1 MDAPTLAPPN
11 PAIAAA
17 AQQAQNPTPAPPQ
30 PTLTMSGGPAP
41 AMATPAAPDVTK
53 AHVSVAQR
61 LLGGLFGSTPT
72 QYTIDPKTG
81 VQTASSQP
89 QKPGAFFRNLL
100 GAAVLGG
107 ASAAGTNPEGG
118 FWGGVGTGGRAVQ
131 ANAKQQDLQRQQ
143 QAQQQFKN
151 QQDAAKNQREAD
163 AATTEDTLRK
173 AQIAQANMETYRTN
187 VLTQGESLDTH
198 NKVADMGKAGV
209 KPYVD
214 SGIKPLHEDVPE
226 TEMNALI
233 AAEGHGGKST
243 LDWEPTGVKAYIDP
257 KTGQPGYQQTYSA
270 YDPKGPITV
279 SKDTIAQWKKDGL
292 DTADP
297 LAFGMASNMVNA
309 GKTIDASQYV
319 QLKKLDTQA
328 YNDNVIR
335 QKNDADT
342 EEGKARVNAQNATA
356 AHEWAETTRAKA
368 ETGQINQ
375 TKNETAALDSALTEL
390 SDPNKANGD
399 FSKLSAKSKVVIGES
414 AKVLL
419 PSLQQE
425 AKDAL
430 TADPTDSQG
439 IAKGAMQQMD
449 TIRELALQAITGG
462 QPQGTMMI
470 NPQGQQVLVP
480 ADKLST
486 ATQNGYKPVSGPAA
500 GNPNERVTVKVGNNT
515 QTMTRADFAA
525 NKAKWA
531 NIDTQA
537 NPTAAAWANATVSGP
552 AGPSA
557 GPAAPVINV
566 QSQM

>member
-41 AMATPAAPDVTK
+41 AMSAPAAPDVTK
-53 AHVSVAQR
+53 AHVSVAQH

-151 QQDAAKNQREAD
+151 QQDAAKDQREAD

-214 SGIKPLHEDVPE
+214 AGIKPLHEDVPE
-226 TEMNALI
+226 LEMNALI

-292 DTADP
+292 DKADP
-297 LAFGMASNMVNA
+297 LAFGMASNMVDA

-328 YNDNVIR
+328 YNDNFQR
-335 QKNDADT
+335 DKNSLDT
-342 EEGKARVNAQNATA
+342 QETQAKINASNATVA
-356 AHEWAETTRAKA
+356 AENARALHESAAAGNERDVKNATEAQAQALDEYNKVGGDPTKLSPKSKFIISEAA
-368 ETGQINQ
+368 Q
-375 TKNETAALDSALTEL
+375 TKISSLDAEAKMLIDAGDQAGALDRI
-390 SDPNKANGD
+390 NKAD
-399 FSKLSAKSKVVIGES
+399 QWRSLMQSAT
-414 AKVLL
+414 
-419 PSLQQE
+419 
-425 AKDAL
+425 
-430 TADPTDSQG
+430 TA
-439 IAKGAMQQMD
+439 
-449 TIRELALQAITGG
+449 
-462 QPQGTMMI
+462 
-470 NPQGQQVLVP
+470 
-480 ADKLST
+480 
-486 ATQNGYKPVSGPAA
+486 PAA
-500 GNPNERVTVKVGNNT
+500 GQIPAGAITATNPQTQQKSYSTDGGKTWTAVGGT
-515 QTMTRADFAA
+515 
-525 NKAKWA
+525 
-531 NIDTQA
+531 
-537 NPTAAAWANATVSGP
+537 PAAAQPAKPKANAAAIPTLP
-552 AGPSA
+552 AI
-557 GPAAPVINV
+557 PA
-566 QSQM
+566 QSFLPPGI